1 MTIAFSVAAA
11 VALLALL
18 ALVVTRRKAAAQLGA
33 ARLQVEQLEDQ
44 LRSTP
49 AAGSE
54 VAPQH
59 QPDPPALAA
68 ALERADLSDRR
79 AADAEGRLTAAGM
92 LWELER
98 LRLEREWADVAGA
111 TVPLPE
117 PWDGGI
123 RPAIAVELEII
134 REVIGVPS
142 RLESTRAACPAD
154 PVTTMSTARLTAE
167 ALRDLARVSEEMVV
181 SLAPDGTVTMTIASE
196 DAGPEPHLAHL
207 MAAAAAMG
215 GELAV
220 TTTEEGLQARLCF
233 PTPTG

>member
-11 VALLALL
+11 VALLAILT
-18 ALVVTRRKAAAQLGA
+18 LVVTTRRAAAQLEA
-33 ARLQVEQLEDQ
+33 ARSQVQQLEDQ
-44 LRSTP
+44 LRSADSARPEAEPP
-49 AAGSE
+49 AQA
-54 VAPQH
+54 
-59 QPDPPALAA
+59 DPPALAA
-68 ALERADLSDRR
+68 ALERADRSDRR
-79 AADAEGRLTAAGM
+79 AAAAEGRLSAAGM

-142 RLESTRAACPAD
+142 RLEPDRAASPAD

-167 ALRDLARVSEEMVV
+167 ALRDLARVSEEIVV
-181 SLAPDGTVTMTIASE
+181 SLAPDGAVTMTIASE
-196 DAGPEPHLAHL
+196 DAGTEPHLAHL
-207 MAAAAAMG
+207 SAAAAAMG

-220 TTTEEGLQARLCF
+220 IPTGEGLQARLCL
-233 PTPTG
+233 PAPTG